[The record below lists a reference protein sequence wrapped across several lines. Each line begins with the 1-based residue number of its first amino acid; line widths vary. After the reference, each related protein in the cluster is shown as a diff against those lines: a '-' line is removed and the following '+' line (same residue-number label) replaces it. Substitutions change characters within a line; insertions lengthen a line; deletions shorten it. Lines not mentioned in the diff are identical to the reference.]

1 MADAKL
7 LVNNGEVA
15 LDTCDM
21 CACQCKM
28 KVKDI

>member
-1 MADAKL
+1 MANAKL
-7 LVNNGEVA
+7 LVDNGKVA

-21 CACQCKM
+21 YPYQCKM